1 MEQEKLPLVVIT
13 RNMKTGAIESHK
25 KIDHNNRDDRVWL
38 GKHCFWA
45 FRNGRSVETFAMADE
60 PSLVHPGSGAAA

>member
-1 MEQEKLPLVVIT
+1 MEQEKLPLMVVT
-13 RNMKTGAIESHK
+13 RNVKTGVTESRK

-45 FRNGRSVETFAMADE
+45 FRNSRSVETFAMADE
-60 PSLVHPGSGAAA
+60 PSMGRPEASA